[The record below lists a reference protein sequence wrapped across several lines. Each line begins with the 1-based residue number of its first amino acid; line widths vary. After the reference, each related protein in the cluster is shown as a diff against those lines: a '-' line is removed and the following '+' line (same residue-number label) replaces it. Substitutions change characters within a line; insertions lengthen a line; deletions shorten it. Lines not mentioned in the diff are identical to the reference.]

1 MRNPARQPL
10 ATLVATLVALAS
22 WGTADRAGRKVGVG
36 VGVGV
41 GVARAQPAAAA
52 DGTAG
57 AARKPLDKPL
67 FLDLEQARIGAG
79 GAAGSLDDLRAG
91 LALAQEELVAGNV
104 HSATARLATLVESE
118 RFAAFH
124 ADPEFLGAELTLGRA
139 LVRGGAYRAAD
150 GFLRRV
156 LAAGSSSPSSSALF
170 GAGYRAMVDIALE
183 TREEAG
189 VLARLDAVAPPES
202 LPTDARNER
211 AYLSGKGLYGAAHF
225 AEAAEAFEAVG
236 RQSRFFASALYFRG
250 LVNARTRHYGLAR
263 RNLCEIV
270 EQADN
275 DAFSFFV
282 DGRYWAIKDLAY
294 LALGRIAHEQGRYDD
309 AYYFYFR
316 VPEESERLPDALFEA
331 AWSMFQKGEY
341 QAARAF
347 IEQFDRA
354 FPSSPLGPD
363 VLLLRAMIELKS
375 CRFDDVRA
383 HLGVLVGRYAPL
395 EAEVARLIAEP
406 DHRRTLYRRLL
417 ARDALGR
424 EHDPIVELLKLDPRF
439 YRYVTYLAALD
450 READALPHEVAIWDA
465 LTAARS
471 TPGDGGRMARGAEA
485 PEAASLVGD
494 VEALVADSR
503 GGEETRET
511 HDDAVDLLAR
521 AQQLARL
528 ARPVGRGG
536 PFTDET
542 AKLQELGRQTRRL
555 RAGLVDAAAG
565 LAESALQDL
574 DHRLRSILRQ
584 ARLTHIDAVIGK
596 KKRLEI
602 EIANLQA
609 GRYSSDLF
617 GKLET
622 EGLIRDDEEYWP
634 YEGEYWADEYDNF
647 R

>member
-1 MRNPARQPL
+1 MRRSTRQRL
-10 ATLVATLVALAS
+10 AILTALAS
-22 WGTADRAGRKVGVG
+22 WGAGERVGRNAGVG
-36 VGVGV
+36 E
-41 GVARAQPAAAA
+41 AHAQAQP
-52 DGTAG
+52 G
-57 AARKPLDKPL
+57 AAREATPRTPEKPM
-67 FLDLEQARIGAG
+67 FADLEQARIGAG
-79 GAAGSLDDLRAG
+79 GAAGSLEELRAG
-91 LALAQEELVAGNV
+91 LALAQQELVTGNV
-104 HSATARLATLVESE
+104 HAATARLATLVESQ

-124 ADPEFLGAELTLGRA
+124 ADPEFEGAELTLGRA
-139 LVRGGAYRAAD
+139 LVRGGAYRAAE

-156 LAAGSSSPSSSALF
+156 LAAGSSSPASSPSSSPFF

-183 TREEAG
+183 TRDEAG
-189 VLARLDAVAPPES
+189 VLVRLDAVAPRES

-211 AYLSGKGLYGAAHF
+211 AYLSGKGLYGAGRF

-250 LVNARTRHYGLAR
+250 LVNARTRHYALAR

-270 EQADN
+270 EQPDN
-275 DAFSFFV
+275 QAFSFFV

-375 CRFDDVRA
+375 CRFDQVRA
-383 HLGVLVGRYAPL
+383 HLGALVDRYAPL
-395 EAEVARLIAEP
+395 EAEVSRLIAEP

-424 EHDPIVELLKLDPRF
+424 ERDPIVELLKLDPRF
-439 YRYVTYLAALD
+439 YRYVTYLTSLD

-465 LTAARS
+465 LTAARAAPS
-471 TPGDGGRMARGAEA
+471 DGATAARGAEA
-485 PEAASLVGD
+485 PEAAALVAE

-511 HDDAVDLLAR
+511 HDDAVDLLGRAR
-521 AQQLARL
+521 QVARL
-528 ARPVGRGG
+528 ARPASPGG
-536 PFTDET
+536 PFADET

-574 DHRLRSILRQ
+574 DHRLKSILRQ

-602 EIANLQA
+602 EIANLEA